1 MPETQNINL
10 NTSFDISIS
19 NIDHNTQIE
28 NVIPTDNFL
37 TSSTDNFSNKE
48 FKRGLLLFDENN
60 EMLLNE
66 IIKNYNDQT
75 SIEFIKTYLCDL
87 SSDFDLNEFDSVNI
101 CMKFKFDNNNS
112 GKLKLKYN
120 DKILKE
126 FDFQDYSNNQN
137 YNFLCKLDLKDN
149 V

>member
-1 MPETQNINL
+1 MPETQNINV